1 MSAENEKRLR
11 SLIENYGIFL
21 AKKKGFGDCT
31 VEEDDIK
38 TVNRNVYPVVINGQ
52 NKLKITPGVVIRC
65 HPGSPI
71 AKGQSK
77 ISALY

>member
-1 MSAENEKRLR
+1 MSLENKKKLR

-21 AKKKGFGDCT
+21 ANQKGFGDCT
-31 VEEDDIK
+31 VEEDDIE

-52 NKLKITPGVVIRC
+52 NKLKITSGVVIRC

-71 AKGQSK
+71 AKGQSEN
-77 ISALY
+77 